1 MGTFV
6 IVIII
11 IAILFYFSSLN
22 EKDKKRKA
30 FNKFLVSKMHQ
41 VLESTYLVE
50 NTLKHDIFKSRMEFL
65 RQLSADLIAS
75 RKNND
80 YTQCTSSALNIY
92 KSKYYDHVISKLQ
105 NDILNDPSIV
115 NQSDFYDEQSIL
127 WFKRFCDK
135 MSADID
141 SLKTNKAK
149 ENRREK
155 VLEYSKIVLSEINN
169 NNSTEYHTVISEQL
183 IRFGLN

>member
-1 MGTFV
+1 MGTLI

-11 IAILFYFSSLN
+11 IAILFYFSSVN

-30 FNKFLVSKMHQ
+30 FNQFVTGNMYK
-41 VLESTYLVE
+41 VLESIYLIE
-50 NTLKHDIFKSRMEFL
+50 NTLKYDIFKSRMEFL
-65 RQLSADLIAS
+65 RQLSVDLIAY

-80 YTQCTSSALNIY
+80 YIQCTLSALNIY

-115 NQSDFYDEQSIL
+115 NQSGFYDEQSIL

-135 MSADID
+135 MCADID
-141 SLKTNKAK
+141 SLKTDKAK

-155 VLEYSKIVLSEINN
+155 VLEYSKIILSEINN
-169 NNSTEYHTVISEQL
+169 KNSIDYQVIVSEEL
-183 IRFGLN
+183 IRFGIV

>member
-1 MGTFV
+1 MGTLV

-11 IAILFYFSSLN
+11 IAILFYLSSVN

-30 FNKFLVSKMHQ
+30 FNQFLTDNMYK
-41 VLESTYLVE
+41 VLESTYLIE
-50 NTLKHDIFKSRMEFL
+50 NTMKYDIFKSRIEFI
-65 RQLSADLIAS
+65 RQLSVDLIAY

-80 YTQCTSSALNIY
+80 YIQCSLSALNIY
-92 KSKYYDHVISKLQ
+92 KSKYYDHIISKLQ

-115 NQSDFYDEQSIL
+115 NQADFYDEQIIL

-135 MSADID
+135 MGADIN

-149 ENRREK
+149 DNRREK
-155 VLEYSKIVLSEINN
+155 VLEYSKIISSEINN
-169 NNSTEYHTVISEQL
+169 KKSIEYQTVISEQL
-183 IRFGLN
+183 IRFELV

>member
-1 MGTFV
+1 
-6 IVIII
+6 
-11 IAILFYFSSLN
+11 
-22 EKDKKRKA
+22 
-30 FNKFLVSKMHQ
+30 
-41 VLESTYLVE
+41 
-50 NTLKHDIFKSRMEFL
+50 
-65 RQLSADLIAS
+65 
-75 RKNND
+75 
-80 YTQCTSSALNIY
+80 
-92 KSKYYDHVISKLQ
+92 
-105 NDILNDPSIV
+105 
-115 NQSDFYDEQSIL
+115 
-127 WFKRFCDK
+127 